1 MTIKEIAKL
10 CGVSRGTVDRVVNNR
25 GKVKPE
31 TEALILSAIACVLA
45 AFFQITG
52 VITVTTAFLWVV
64 FGIAVG
70 YLGVLVAAS
79 ALRRCAD
86 ASRCLCP
93 ALQVIL
99 TGILGA
105 LLAQQ
110 RTLNAEPLP
119 LMQLAAYL
127 HAAAAIRASEALG
140 EYCVTP
146 EDVVRS
152 IRLA

>member
-1 MTIKEIAKL
+1 MTRSNCNCTISCPVL
-10 CGVSRGTVDRVVNNR
+10 
-25 GKVKPE
+25 
-31 TEALILSAIACVLA
+31 ALIFSAIAGVLA

-105 LLAQQ
+105 VVTALVLLAVGIVA
-110 RTLNAEPLP
+110 TSVLNAILVG
-119 LMQLAAYL
+119 LLVFFFLLTLTGSACL
-127 HAAAAIRASEALG
+127 
-140 EYCVTP
+140 
-146 EDVVRS
+146 VRC
-152 IRLA
+152 LTDCET

>member
-1 MTIKEIAKL
+1 MDNVLNWINEIVWGLPTLLLIFLARGAGEISTI
-10 CGVSRGTVDRVVNNR
+10 
-25 GKVKPE
+25 
-31 TEALILSAIACVLA
+31 
-45 AFFQITG
+45 
-52 VITVTTAFLWVV
+52 
-64 FGIAVG
+64 FGLNQSFG
-70 YLGVLVAAS
+70 
-79 ALRRCAD
+79 D
-86 ASRCLCP
+86 
-93 ALQVIL
+93 IL

-110 RTLNAEPLP
+110 RTLNAETLT

-127 HAAAAIRASEALG
+127 HASAAIRAPEALG